1 MIMIVKEK
9 VKING
14 VDFIYTYSDSQY
26 IIKQVETGE
35 LYGEAYDLA
44 ELPKEYEETNIKIDE
59 FKIDGFNNE

>member
-1 MIMIVKEK
+1 MIVKEK

-26 IIKQVETGE
+26 IIKQIETDE

-44 ELPKEYEETNIKIDE
+44 ELQKEYDETDIKID
-59 FKIDGFNNE
+59 DFNNE

>member
-1 MIMIVKEK
+1 MILKEN

-35 LYGEAYDLA
+35 LYSEAYDLV
-44 ELPKEYEETNIKIDE
+44 ELPKEYEETDIKID
-59 FKIDGFNNE
+59 DFNNE

>member
-1 MIMIVKEK
+1 MIVKEK

-44 ELPKEYEETNIKIDE
+44 EHPKEYEETDIKIDD
-59 FKIDGFNNE
+59 FDNE

>member
-35 LYGEAYDLA
+35 LYSEAYDLV
-44 ELPKEYEETNIKIDE
+44 ELPKEYEETDIKID
-59 FKIDGFNNE
+59 DFNNE

>member
-1 MIMIVKEK
+1 MMITKEN

-26 IIKQVETGE
+26 IIKQIETGE

-44 ELPKEYEETNIKIDE
+44 ELPREYEETNIKIDE
-59 FKIDGFNNE
+59 FNNE